1 EAHGTGTALGDPI
14 EIAGLTK
21 AFEEDTTD
29 KQFCAIGSAKSN
41 IGHCESAAGIAGL
54 TKILFQLKDRQIA
67 PSLHAKELNPNIEFA
82 YTPFAVQQELG
93 EWKRPVI
100 GGKELPRRAGLSSF
114 GAGGANAHLVI
125 EEYMADKEPDETPAD
140 QPAII
145 VLSAKNS
152 ERLTEKAKQL
162 RDAIREKRY
171 SGRDLMSIAY
181 TLQTGRVPME
191 ERLGFIVHSLPEL
204 EEKLNGFIAGQDSAG
219 LHRDGTEENK
229 RMLAVFAADDDM
241 ETIIDAWI
249 SKRKYSKLLELW
261 VKGLDIDWAKLY
273 GDRPPV
279 RISLPA
285 YPFAKERFWHQPP
298 VQSKTV
304 PVKAPA
310 DESDPAEQFEV
321 MAFREVLKEQALPA
335 AGEKKIKTVISFLT
349 DQKKQQEAVSV
360 IKSYDSEADVIFIAQ
375 GNRYEGLS
383 AGRCQVVR
391 EDPQSY
397 VSAFADIQKEYG
409 EVSAI
414 LYLWALEDK
423 SCIEDFSCIVYIL
436 KAMAETGLQPE
447 RLLLA
452 GEYASGLEKCY
463 LESWIGFERSLGMV
477 LPKTG
482 ITGLFR
488 KAGAAM
494 TDWMGTIWDELKADT
509 DDTVFLEEGKR
520 YVYHTEPTG
529 LTKEN
534 SRIRTGGTYLITGG
548 LGGLGYLFARRLARN
563 YQANVILT
571 GRSPINEEKKEKM
584 KELENLGAGVLY
596 AEADVCDP
604 IGMGDCIKRA
614 KERFGAIHGVIH
626 AAGIESRTSVF
637 ENEIGN
643 FRNTLEPKINGSL
656 LLDEWLKNETLDFIC
671 YFSSTSAVLGDFGCC
686 DYAVANRFQM
696 AYAHYKNEQSESG
709 NAFVINW
716 PVWKNGGMAVGGE
729 ETTGMYLKS
738 SGQRLLE
745 TDEGIELF
753 ERIIS
758 QDNTQYLVIAG
769 KRSRAERFL
778 GIRRD
783 DSSKTEVLL
792 ETVSRRIP
800 EESTEKRL
808 EADLKELIHNLLK
821 ISKDKLILHKNWAEF
836 GFDSIYLAKF
846 ASLLS
851 SHYGIEVT
859 PALFYSYATLG
870 DVMGYYL
877 TEHKETIETFYRTE
891 ETETETAAPESKEYT
906 DQEIIAMMKQVSE
919 GTLDFKR
926 VQDIIEGSKTYES

>member
-1 EAHGTGTALGDPI
+1 
-14 EIAGLTK
+14 
-21 AFEEDTTD
+21 
-29 KQFCAIGSAKSN
+29 
-41 IGHCESAAGIAGL
+41 
-54 TKILFQLKDRQIA
+54 
-67 PSLHAKELNPNIEFA
+67 
-82 YTPFAVQQELG
+82 
-93 EWKRPVI
+93 
-100 GGKELPRRAGLSSF
+100 
-114 GAGGANAHLVI
+114 
-125 EEYMADKEPDETPAD
+125 EEYTADKEPDETPAD

-145 VLSAKNS
+145 VLSAKSS

-171 SGRDLMSIAY
+171 SGSDLMSIAF

-191 ERLGFIVHSLPEL
+191 ERLGFIVHSLHEL
-204 EEKLNGFIAGQDSAG
+204 EEKLNGFIAGQNSAG

-229 RMLAVFAADDDM
+229 RMLAVFSADDDL
-241 ETIIDAWI
+241 EAIIDAWI
-249 SKRKYSKLLELW
+249 SKLKNAKRRELW
-261 VKGLDIDWAKLY
+261 VLGLDIAWAKLS
-273 GDRPPV
+273 GDRPPA

-285 YPFAKERFWHQPP
+285 YPFAKERFWHQQP
-298 VQSKTV
+298 VQSKAA

-335 AGEKKIKTVISFLT
+335 AGEKQVKTVISFLS

-360 IKSYDSEADVIFIAQ
+360 IKSYDSGIDVIFIAQ
-375 GNRYEGLS
+375 GDRYEALS

-397 VSAFADIQKEYG
+397 VNAFADIQKEYG
-409 EVSAI
+409 EASAI

-423 SCIEDFSCIVYIL
+423 SCIEDYSCIVHIL

-452 GEYASGLEKCY
+452 GEYASGLERCY
-463 LESWIGFERSLGMV
+463 LESWIGFERSLGIV
-477 LPKTG
+477 LPKTSV
-482 ITGLFR
+482 TGHFR
-488 KAGAAM
+488 KAGAAI
-494 TDWMGTIWDELKADT
+494 TDWMRTIWDELKAET
-509 DDTVFLEEGKR
+509 DHTVFLEEGKR

-534 SRIRTGGTYLITGG
+534 GRIRTGGTYLITGG
-548 LGGLGYLFARRLARN
+548 LGGLGCLFARHLARN

-584 KELENLGAGVLY
+584 KDLENLGAGVLY

-643 FRNTLEPKINGSL
+643 FRSTLVPKINGSL
-656 LLDEWLKNETLDFIC
+656 LLDEWLKNETPDFIC

-696 AYAHYKNEQSESG
+696 AYANYKNEQSESG

-753 ERIIS
+753 ERVIS
-758 QDNTQYLVIAG
+758 QDNTQCLVIAG

-783 DSSKTEVLL
+783 DSSKPDALL

-800 EESTEKRL
+800 EESAEKRL
-808 EADLKELIHNLLK
+808 EADLKELIHSLLK
-821 ISKDKLILHKNWAEF
+821 ISKDKLVLHKNWAEF

-846 ASLLS
+846 AALLT

-870 DVMGYYL
+870 DVTSYYL

-891 ETETETAAPESKEYT
+891 ETETEAAPPDNKEYT
-906 DQEIIAMMKQVSE
+906 DQEIIAMMKHVSE